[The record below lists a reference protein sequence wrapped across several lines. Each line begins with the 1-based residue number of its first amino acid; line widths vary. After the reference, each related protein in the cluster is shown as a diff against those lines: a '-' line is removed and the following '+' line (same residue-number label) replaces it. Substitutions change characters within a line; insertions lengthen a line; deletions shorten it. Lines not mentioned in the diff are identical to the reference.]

1 MLTLKGNR
9 VAMKAVLSHVAYWVE
24 DLEAMRDFYVRWFG
38 AGCGELY
45 VNPSKGFESYFIAL
59 PGGGT
64 RIELMRM
71 KGVVD
76 PDGQRGVRKG
86 LAHLAIGVGDRA
98 AVDDL
103 TERMRRE
110 GFKVKGEP
118 RVTGDGY
125 YESVVEDPEGNLI
138 EITE

>member
-1 MLTLKGNR
+1 VGIGIE
-9 VAMKAVLSHVAYWVE
+9 HVAYWVH
-24 DLEAMRDFYVRWFG
+24 DLERMRDFYVRWFD
-38 AGCGELY
+38 ATSGELY
-45 VNPSKGFESYFIAL
+45 TNPAKGFESYFVTL
-59 PGGGT
+59 PGGGA

-71 KGVVD
+71 
-76 PDGQRGVRKG
+76 RGIGDAGEGRGFLTG

-98 AVDDL
+98 AVDSL
-103 TERMRRE
+103 TERLRQA
-110 GFKVKGEP
+110 GFRVRGEP

>member
-1 MLTLKGNR
+1 MR
-9 VAMKAVLSHVAYWVE
+9 AEIAHIAYWVH
-24 DLEAMRDFYVRWFG
+24 DLERMREFYLRWFG
-38 AGCGELY
+38 ATGSELY
-45 VNPSKGFESYFIAL
+45 TNASKGFESYFIAL
-59 PGGGT
+59 PGGGA

-71 KGVVD
+71 KGVGD
-76 PDGQRGVRKG
+76 PDGPRGTRKG